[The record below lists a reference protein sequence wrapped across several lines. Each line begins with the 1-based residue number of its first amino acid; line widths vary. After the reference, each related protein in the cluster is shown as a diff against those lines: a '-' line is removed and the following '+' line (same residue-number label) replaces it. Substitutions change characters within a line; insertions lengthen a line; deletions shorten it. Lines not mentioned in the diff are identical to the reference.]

1 MGRFRAATLLQAL
14 ICVGTG
20 GMTGVFQGTDRS
32 LLELFKEEDDR
43 RLTFL
48 ELKSQLKLKMVFY
61 RLGSNLVEC
70 LWIMIRGEAVKMT

>member
-32 LLELFKEEDDR
+32 LLELFKEEDDKIDISV
-43 RLTFL
+43 
-48 ELKSQLKLKMVFY
+48 KSQLKLKMVF
-61 RLGSNLVEC
+61 
-70 LWIMIRGEAVKMT
+70 